1 MYSFKPIGDKGVL
14 INFEQKISPE
24 ISLKIRRFTAKQAQ
38 RPNGAVIEIIPAYA
52 SICVVYNP
60 VIAEYGEIVKYCRE
74 LLEEKSE
81 SQEGGSIVYEIPV
94 LYNDQTGPDINFV
107 AEHNNLSVDEVIAI
121 HTSKPYLIYMLG
133 FAPGFCYLGGM
144 DERIA
149 APRQQVPRQKIKPG
163 TVGIAGSQT
172 GMYPIESPGGWQLIG
187 VTPLKLYDPKRNPP
201 VYYKS
206 GDYIK
211 YKAIDEAE
219 FNLIAKKQQAG
230 EYRWVS
236 RPYEGDENIG

>member
-1 MYSFKPIGDKGVL
+1 MYSFKPMGDKGVL
-14 INFEQKISPE
+14 ISFEQKISPE
-24 ISLKIRRFTAKQAQ
+24 SSLLIRQFSSKLKQK
-38 RPNGAVIEIIPAYA
+38 PNAAVIEIIPAYA

-60 VIAEYGEIVKYCRE
+60 VIAAYGEMVKYCAE
-74 LLEEKSE
+74 LLEAENTDEE
-81 SQEGGSIVYEIPV
+81 SDSMVFEVPV
-94 LYNDQTGPDINFV
+94 LYNEQTGPDINFV
-107 AEHNNLSVDEVIAI
+107 AEHNKLTIDEVIDI

-163 TVGIAGSQT
+163 TVGIAGTQT

-187 VTPLKLYDPKRNPP
+187 ATPLKLYDPKRNPP

-219 FNLIAKKQQAG
+219 FEKISEAQQKG
-230 EYRWVS
+230 EYEWVGK
-236 RPYEGDENIG
+236 PYKGDESIG

>member
-1 MYSFKPIGDKGVL
+1 MYSFKPMGDKGVL
-14 INFEQKISPE
+14 INFEQKISPQ
-24 ISLKIRRFTAKQAQ
+24 ISLQIRRFASKLKQK
-38 RPNGAVIEIIPAYA
+38 PYEAVVEIIPAYA

-60 VIAEYGEIVKYCRE
+60 VIALYEDMVKYCTE
-74 LLEEKSE
+74 LLEAETNE
-81 SQEGGSIVYEIPV
+81 EEAGSTVFEIPV
-94 LYNDQTGPDINFV
+94 LYNEQTGPDINFV
-107 AEHNNLSVDEVIAI
+107 AEYNGLNIDEVIAI

-149 APRQQVPRQKIKPG
+149 APRQKVPRQKIKPG

-187 VTPLKLYDPKRNPP
+187 ITPLKLYDPKRNPP

-211 YKAIDEAE
+211 YKAVDEAE
-219 FNLIAKKQQAG
+219 FEKISEAQQKG
-230 EYRWVS
+230 EYQWIS
-236 RPYEGDENIG
+236 WLYEGDEHIG